1 MKTKYWDF
9 PENRLAVEIKNLN
22 KIYNDENQNFAV
34 ENVSLE
40 IPTGSIFG
48 LLGPN
53 GAGKST
59 LINIISGVV
68 IKTSGNVS
76 IWGYDIDKERKQSKL
91 AIGVV
96 PQELNIDAF
105 FTPKEMLNLHS
116 GMFNVP
122 KSSWISHD
130 LLELMDL
137 TDKASTYSRKLSGG
151 MRRRLLVA
159 KAMVHSPPII
169 ILDEPT
175 AGVDV
180 ELRQK
185 LWENFLKLNKQG
197 VTIILTTH
205 YLEEAEYLCDH
216 IAIINKGKII
226 ANEKKETLL
235 TKFNQKIIK
244 IKINETDSP
253 AIAKEKLINQSKW
266 ARLGLL
272 KLIKGYKDSGYNT
285 SGLEAS
291 LRSSEKYLDS
301 LGADIS
307 TPPPSTLEDGEG
319 GGGDWTV
326 KPKNT
331 IVM

>member
-22 KIYNDENQNFAV
+22 KIYNDENQNFAI

-185 LWENFLKLNKQG
+185 LWENFIKLNKQG

-244 IKINETDSP
+244 IKINETKISKKDMLSLQK
-253 AIAKEKLINQSKW
+253 IGSVKLLESEIQINYKLNEISMKNIIEILYKTDLDIIDLSTKEVS
-266 ARLGLL
+266 
-272 KLIKGYKDSGYNT
+272 
-285 SGLEAS
+285 
-291 LRSSEKYLDS
+291 
-301 LGADIS
+301 
-307 TPPPSTLEDGEG
+307 LEDVFINL
-319 GGGDWTV
+319 TS
-326 KPKNT
+326 NN
-331 IVM
+331 

>member
-244 IKINETDSP
+244 IKINETKISKKDMLSLQK
-253 AIAKEKLINQSKW
+253 IGTVKLLESEIEINYKLNEISMKNIIEILYKTNLDIIDLSTKEVS
-266 ARLGLL
+266 
-272 KLIKGYKDSGYNT
+272 
-285 SGLEAS
+285 
-291 LRSSEKYLDS
+291 
-301 LGADIS
+301 
-307 TPPPSTLEDGEG
+307 LEDVFINL
-319 GGGDWTV
+319 TS
-326 KPKNT
+326 NN
-331 IVM
+331 

>member
-34 ENVSLE
+34 KNVSLE

-122 KSSWISHD
+122 KSSWISHN

-185 LWENFLKLNKQG
+185 LWENFIKLNKQG

-244 IKINETDSP
+244 IKINEAKISKTDILSLQK
-253 AIAKEKLINQSKW
+253 IGIVKVLESEVEIN
-266 ARLGLL
+266 
-272 KLIKGYKDSGYNT
+272 YKFN
-285 SGLEAS
+285 
-291 LRSSEKYLDS
+291 
-301 LGADIS
+301 DIS
-307 TPPPSTLEDGEG
+307 MKSIIEILYKTDLNIIDLSTKEVSLEDVFINL
-319 GGGDWTV
+319 TS
-326 KPKNT
+326 NH
-331 IVM
+331 

>member
-185 LWENFLKLNKQG
+185 LWENFIKLNKQG

-244 IKINETDSP
+244 IKINE
-253 AIAKEKLINQSKW
+253 AKISKKDMLSFQKIGIVKVVESEVEIN
-266 ARLGLL
+266 
-272 KLIKGYKDSGYNT
+272 YKFN
-285 SGLEAS
+285 
-291 LRSSEKYLDS
+291 
-301 LGADIS
+301 DIS
-307 TPPPSTLEDGEG
+307 MKSIIEILYKTDLDIIDLSTKEVSLEDVFINL
-319 GGGDWTV
+319 TS
-326 KPKNT
+326 NH
-331 IVM
+331 

>member
-185 LWENFLKLNKQG
+185 LWENFIKLNKQG

-244 IKINETDSP
+244 IKINETKISKKDMFSLQK
-253 AIAKEKLINQSKW
+253 IGSVKLLESEIQINYKLNEISMKNIIEILYKTDLDIIDLSTKEVS
-266 ARLGLL
+266 
-272 KLIKGYKDSGYNT
+272 
-285 SGLEAS
+285 
-291 LRSSEKYLDS
+291 
-301 LGADIS
+301 
-307 TPPPSTLEDGEG
+307 LEDVFINL
-319 GGGDWTV
+319 TS
-326 KPKNT
+326 NH
-331 IVM
+331 

>member
-1 MKTKYWDF
+1 MKTLHWDF

-185 LWENFLKLNKQG
+185 LWENFIKLNKQG

-244 IKINETDSP
+244 IKINEAKISKKDMLSLQKIGSVKVLESEIEINYKLNKISMKSIIEILYKTDLNIIDLST
-253 AIAKEKLINQSKW
+253 KEVS
-266 ARLGLL
+266 
-272 KLIKGYKDSGYNT
+272 
-285 SGLEAS
+285 
-291 LRSSEKYLDS
+291 
-301 LGADIS
+301 
-307 TPPPSTLEDGEG
+307 LEDVFINL
-319 GGGDWTV
+319 TS
-326 KPKNT
+326 NH
-331 IVM
+331 

>member
-185 LWENFLKLNKQG
+185 LWENFIKLNKQG

-244 IKINETDSP
+244 IKINETKISKKDMLSLQK
-253 AIAKEKLINQSKW
+253 IGSVKLLESEIEINYKLNEISMKNIIEILYKTDLDIIDLSTKEVS
-266 ARLGLL
+266 
-272 KLIKGYKDSGYNT
+272 
-285 SGLEAS
+285 
-291 LRSSEKYLDS
+291 
-301 LGADIS
+301 
-307 TPPPSTLEDGEG
+307 LEDVFINL
-319 GGGDWTV
+319 TS
-326 KPKNT
+326 NY
-331 IVM
+331 

>member
-1 MKTKYWDF
+1 MKTLHWNF
-9 PENRLAVEIKNLN
+9 PENKLAVEIKNLN

-68 IKTSGNVS
+68 IKTSGFVS

-185 LWENFLKLNKQG
+185 LWENFIKLNKQG

-244 IKINETDSP
+244 IKINE
-253 AIAKEKLINQSKW
+253 AKISKKDMLSLQKIGIVKVLESEVEIN
-266 ARLGLL
+266 
-272 KLIKGYKDSGYNT
+272 YKFN
-285 SGLEAS
+285 
-291 LRSSEKYLDS
+291 
-301 LGADIS
+301 DIS
-307 TPPPSTLEDGEG
+307 MKSIIEILYKTDLDIIDLSTKEVSLEDVFINL
-319 GGGDWTV
+319 TS
-326 KPKNT
+326 NH
-331 IVM
+331 

>member
-1 MKTKYWDF
+1 MKTLYWDF

-68 IKTSGNVS
+68 IKTSGKVS

-185 LWENFLKLNKQG
+185 LWENFIKLNKQG

-244 IKINETDSP
+244 IKINEAKISKKDMLSLQKIGSVKVLENEVEINYKLNKISMNSIIEILYKTDLDIIDLST
-253 AIAKEKLINQSKW
+253 KEVS
-266 ARLGLL
+266 
-272 KLIKGYKDSGYNT
+272 
-285 SGLEAS
+285 
-291 LRSSEKYLDS
+291 
-301 LGADIS
+301 
-307 TPPPSTLEDGEG
+307 LEDVFINL
-319 GGGDWTV
+319 TS
-326 KPKNT
+326 NH
-331 IVM
+331 

>member
-1 MKTKYWDF
+1 MKTLHWDF

-68 IKTSGNVS
+68 IKTSGFVS

-122 KSSWISHD
+122 KSSWISHN

-185 LWENFLKLNKQG
+185 LWENFIKLNKQG

-244 IKINETDSP
+244 IKINE
-253 AIAKEKLINQSKW
+253 AKISKKDMLSLQKIGIVKVLESEVEIN
-266 ARLGLL
+266 
-272 KLIKGYKDSGYNT
+272 YKFN
-285 SGLEAS
+285 
-291 LRSSEKYLDS
+291 
-301 LGADIS
+301 DIS
-307 TPPPSTLEDGEG
+307 MKSIIEILYKTDLDIIDLSTKEVSLEDVFINL
-319 GGGDWTV
+319 TS
-326 KPKNT
+326 NH
-331 IVM
+331 

>member
-185 LWENFLKLNKQG
+185 LWENFIKLNKQG

-244 IKINETDSP
+244 IKINEAKISKKDMLSLQKIGSVKLLESEIEINYKLNEISMKNIIEILYKTDLDIIDLST
-253 AIAKEKLINQSKW
+253 KEVS
-266 ARLGLL
+266 
-272 KLIKGYKDSGYNT
+272 
-285 SGLEAS
+285 
-291 LRSSEKYLDS
+291 
-301 LGADIS
+301 
-307 TPPPSTLEDGEG
+307 LEDVFINL
-319 GGGDWTV
+319 TS
-326 KPKNT
+326 NH
-331 IVM
+331 